1 MVFQYSDLNCIWYV
15 VYWLALNKYSQF
27 VDIVHQIPETVIFA
41 SYLSIE
47 VLYIKNWVMDV
58 QGFSPGSSNYW
69 SFLREATTPKVP
81 KPLSEFKL
89 CKLQNQAEGPP
100 LPPPKDAKCTV
111 TWWCNDPTPLQEPR
125 GIRKLG
131 GVEEC
136 GFESES
142 EPELDDSSSSLLE
155 DSLDLWRDI
164 EAAMASRVLW
174 LDIEAAARSWAVIL
188 LVITEEKPTKFIL
201 TLESRCMPVMLG
213 GVLRRCSYLKNFV

>member
-1 MVFQYSDLNCIWYV
+1 MTPSHYV
-15 VYWLALNKYSQF
+15 IMTRF
-27 VDIVHQIPETVIFA
+27 GVIK
-41 SYLSIE
+41 LSFFPSRHWC
-47 VLYIKNWVMDV
+47 LPLMDV
-58 QGFSPGSSNYW
+58 QGFSPGSSNCW
-69 SFLREATTPKVP
+69 SFLREAKTPNAP
-81 KPLSEFKL
+81 KPLKEFKL
-89 CKLQNQAEGPP
+89 CKLQIQAEGPP